1 MTLPADRAQSG
12 GFTLIELAV
21 VLAILGV
28 VIAIT
33 VPFLAGRTQ
42 RGALPAATDEVR
54 AALRA
59 ARSAAIAEGRPVAFR
74 ADPSGGYWLD
84 RQHYPLVAAA
94 GPTPGLRIA
103 VAGGARIAFYPS
115 GGSSGGRIRIEAA
128 GGWRDIDVDT
138 VTGRAVLRP

>member
-1 MTLPADRAQSG
+1 MTLPGNRAQAG

-28 VIAIT
+28 VLAMT
-33 VPFLAGRTQ
+33 VPFLAGRTPA
-42 RGALPAATDEVR
+42 GALPAATDEIR

-59 ARSAAIAEGRPVAFR
+59 ARSAAISEGRPIAFR
-74 ADPSGGYWLD
+74 ADPTGGYWLD
-84 RQHYPLVAAA
+84 RQHYPLAAAA
-94 GPTPGLRIA
+94 GPVAKLRIA
-103 VAGGARIAFYPS
+103 VADGAPIAFFPS

-128 GGWRDIDVDT
+128 GGWRDIDVDA